1 MSRVSL
7 RAATSMAMT
16 FLSTKH
22 RSIHVYYKLTGIES
36 TVQVKRPKPLSYSPR
51 LRIEAW
57 HARDQRRIKVALK
70 YVEVDHDRGYNTT
83 LFNPGRHFY
92 KVVHD
97 APLPKGKRFST
108 QKLWRALDEAIDKI
122 DAQPSILGDGAK
134 YLDHLSKW
142 SLNDFKE
149 EVA

>member
-16 FLSTKH
+16 FLSRKH
-22 RSIHVYYKLTGIES
+22 RSIHVYYKLTGIEAKTQS
-36 TVQVKRPKPLSYSPR
+36 TDRPYLPR

-57 HARDQRRIKVALK
+57 NDRKNRRIQVYVK

-83 LFNPGRHFY
+83 LFKGGHFFY
-92 KVVHD
+92 RCVYDVGLLD
-97 APLPKGKRFST
+97 NERYST
-108 QKLWRALDEAIDKI
+108 KKLWSALDKVIDKI
-122 DAQPSILGDGAK
+122 DAQPSSLGSGAK

-142 SLNDFKE
+142 SLDDLKE